1 MPNYEY
7 VVVLPDGSEGEV
19 FTHLQGFDEEP
30 LTTHPTDGR
39 PVRRIFSVPGAKTST
54 GRAKPDMSSKN
65 LEKLGFTQYKKGA
78 GGKYNKTAGDGPGSI
93 QRDS

>member
-19 FTHLQGFDEEP
+19 F
-30 LTTHPTDGR
+30 TDGR

-93 QRDS
+93 HRDS